1 MLIYCKIHNVYS
13 FLYKVVRNILL
24 YLTAQIKSIKKLYS
38 YELALYINNNDI
50 EYAKLHEKIIVI
62 FLQE

>member
-1 MLIYCKIHNVYS
+1 MLSEYFTIFDIANKK
-13 FLYKVVRNILL
+13 YK
-24 YLTAQIKSIKKLYS
+24 KKLYS